1 MSSLMGGVAN
11 PLTLAWNLHL
21 APCISRSMTSLPPD
35 VRRWDLDAE
44 AIVVKIRWFGLLLGF
59 AYANLGP
66 DADHRPVLNALLLLG
81 LAYTLLD
88 TWFYRR
94 RRVFLGDYPLVV
106 SGMEALFIGL
116 LCWFGKALDSP
127 FRFYYLLSLLC
138 AALRHSGRVTVATFL
153 LHAVSY
159 TLVCLALQRPDA
171 PFTWIMMV
179 VILGWATWA
188 SSSLGELLR
197 RVGARLRALN
207 TALREPQARLETRI
221 DERTRELQDT
231 QAQLMH
237 QHKMAGFGLL
247 AAGIAHEVGNPLTSI
262 STIVQVLER
271 RNPDDYTRDKLALVG
286 GQLARIQGIVRELT
300 TFSRPASQER
310 SRFTIH
316 EIVEE
321 ALNIAKYYKGTKTRT
336 IRMDV
341 PPDLPVLFG
350 VRDQLVQVV
359 FNLVLNAIDATAKG
373 GLIEATARHANDEIE
388 VAVRDDGMGIDPAHR
403 DRIFRP
409 YFTTKK
415 QGTGLGLF
423 VTRRIV
429 EAYGG
434 TVGFEST
441 RGAGATFRVRL
452 PSPEHAID
460 GEPLTESPPTSE
472 V

>member
-1 MSSLMGGVAN
+1 
-11 PLTLAWNLHL
+11 
-21 APCISRSMTSLPPD
+21 MTSLPPD

-116 LCWFGKALDSP
+116 LCWFEKDLDSP

-188 SSSLGELLR
+188 SSSLGELLK
-197 RVGARLRALN
+197 RVGDRLKALN
-207 TALREPQARLETRI
+207 TALREHQAQLETRI
-221 DERTRELQDT
+221 DDRTRELQET

-237 QHKMAGFGLL
+237 QDKMAGFGLL

-300 TFSRPASQER
+300 TFSRPASLER
-310 SRFTIH
+310 SRFTLR
-316 EIVEE
+316 EIVDE

-336 IRMDV
+336 ITADV
-341 PPDLPVLFG
+341 PTDLPVLFG

-359 FNLVLNAIDATAKG
+359 FNLVLNAIDATQKG
-373 GLIEATARHANDEIE
+373 GLIAVTAARADGGVE
-388 VAVRDDGMGIDPAHR
+388 VAVRDDGTGIDPTHHR
-403 DRIFRP
+403 QIFQP

-423 VTRRIV
+423 VTNKIV
-429 EAYGG
+429 GEHGG
-434 TVGFEST
+434 SVAFESA
-441 RGAGATFRVRL
+441 AGQGTTFRVRL
-452 PSPEHAID
+452 PAPAEAA
-460 GEPLTESPPTSE
+460 
-472 V
+472 

>member
-1 MSSLMGGVAN
+1 MGELIPVKYTER
-11 PLTLAWNLHL
+11 LTRTRNFVTA
-21 APCISRSMTSLPPD
+21 LPPTD
-35 VRRWDLDAE
+35 VPRWDLDAE

-59 AYANLGP
+59 AYASLGP
-66 DADHRPVLNALLLLG
+66 DTEHRLVLNAILLLG
-81 LAYTLLD
+81 LGYTVLD

-94 RRVFLGDYPLVV
+94 RRVFLGNWPLVV

-116 LCWFGKALDSP
+116 LCVFERDLDSP
-127 FRFYYLLSLLC
+127 FRYYYLLSLLC
-138 AALRHSGRVTVATFL
+138 CALRHSGGVTVATFL
-153 LHAVSY
+153 LHGISY
-159 TLVCLALQRPDA
+159 TLVLLAV
-171 PFTWIMMV
+171 PFKDGSAFSWLMMV

-188 SSSLGELLR
+188 SSKLGDLLK
-197 RVGARLRALN
+197 RVGDRMTALN
-207 TALREPQARLETRI
+207 TALREHQTQLETRI

-237 QHKMAGFGLL
+237 QDKMAGFGLL

-271 RNPDDYTRDKLALVG
+271 KNPDDYTREKLALVG

-310 SRFTIH
+310 SRFTIR
-316 EIVEE
+316 EIVDE
-321 ALNIAKYYKGTKTRT
+321 ALNIAKYYKGTKTRSIT
-336 IRMDV
+336 ADV
-341 PPDLPVLFG
+341 PAELPVLSG

-359 FNLVLNAIDATAKG
+359 FNLVLNALDATQKG
-373 GLIEATARHANDEIE
+373 GQIEVMACRTGASIE
-388 VAVRDDGMGIDPAHR
+388 VAVRDDGAGIDPAHH

-423 VTRRIV
+423 VTHKIV
-429 EAYGG
+429 GEHGG
-434 TVGFEST
+434 AVDFESMPGKGT
-441 RGAGATFRVRL
+441 TFRVRL
-452 PSPEHAID
+452 PVDS
-460 GEPLTESPPTSE
+460 T